1 MSLDLNATPTSSKDN
16 GNTIGLVSS
25 YQTSD
30 GHTQAL
36 ADVWFVADKPT
47 AASQAPAVL
56 TVTPTDMQMGVFG
69 LVEAMA
75 AFGQNHANRKF
86 DLYEEA
92 GSATPLE
99 RARAATVSNSTASH
113 LAQALSQ
120 FDANGRP
127 VLTLAS
133 QQTTVAGLTAN
144 DSGKLA
150 DNTAGLLTV
159 GKG

>member
-1 MSLDLNATPTSSKDN
+1 
-16 GNTIGLVSS
+16 
-25 YQTSD
+25 
-30 GHTQAL
+30 
-36 ADVWFVADKPT
+36 
-47 AASQAPAVL
+47 
-56 TVTPTDMQMGVFG
+56 MQMGVFG
-69 LVEAMA
+69 LVDAMA
-75 AFGQNHANRKF
+75 AFGQTHANRKF

-99 RARAATVSNSTASH
+99 RARAATVGNSTASQ

-127 VLTLAS
+127 VLNLAS